1 MRRFFS
7 GLRPAVARALTALV
21 VVGVG
26 LLAYRA
32 YAWPGVAL
40 AAGGAVMWV
49 LLHMTRMMVVL
60 KRTAQR
66 PVGCV
71 GSAVMMHARLER
83 GQTLLQLLALAGSL
97 GQRVDGS
104 HSNSAQREQYRW
116 TDSSQATVLCTLEH
130 GKLTHW
136 ELLRG

>member
-1 MRRFFS
+1 M
-7 GLRPAVARALTALV
+7 AV
-21 VVGVG
+21 GIG

-49 LLHMTRMMVVL
+49 LLHMTRMMTVL
-60 KRTAQR
+60 RRTATR
-66 PVGCV
+66 PVGSV

-97 GQRVDGS
+97 GHRES
-104 HSNSAQREQYRW
+104 HGQSSAGREQYRW
-116 TDSSQATVLCTLEH
+116 TDGSKASVLCTLEQ
-130 GKLTHW
+130 GKLIDW